1 MSKFQVGMI
10 GAGYWGK
17 KIIDEFSN
25 IPNVSIEAIA
35 DLSDDNLK
43 FCVDRFGIRKTLKDY
58 RDLLAIPEIKAVAIA
73 TPNITHYEICKA
85 ALDAGKHVLVE
96 KPITHDSK
104 KGWKLVKLAEE
115 KNLTLSVGHI
125 FRFNNAIAEAKRLI
139 EQRFLGKIFLMDF
152 TWTNQEKLFTD
163 RDVVLDLAPH
173 MFDMM
178 NYLINKWPIEITAVA
193 ASHRDNIHETA
204 HIHAKFKEGPLSSML
219 ISWVIPKKTRQ
230 VSLIGESRSMFI
242 NAVAQEISVF
252 ESGYT
257 YRLGVERNNTIGDEL
272 LHFIDSI
279 GNPLSEIKN
288 SGIVGVKTIEMIE
301 ASLKSIQERK
311 TIVLNQE

>member
-1 MSKFQVGMI
+1 MI